1 MILSIQY
8 GIKNL
13 VQQEKMRVHNSLTN
27 YFNNIFV
34 LAFLKLLTKRTP
46 RSHTS
51 SFRTAEVGNFDYF
64 QLYIVTLQQQV
75 LFFYFR
81 SFRHQRRFD
90 YIYIYVPLDTFKLH
104 YPSTDY

>member
-1 MILSIQY
+1 MILSIRY
-8 GIKNL
+8 GVKKL
-13 VQQEKMRVHNSLTN
+13 TRQGKMRVHNSLTN
-27 YFNNIFV
+27 YFENIFV
-34 LAFLKLLTKRTP
+34 LAFLKLLIKRTP

-51 SFRTAEVGNFDYF
+51 SFRTAEVRSFDYF

-81 SFRHQRRFD
+81 SFRRQRHYD
-90 YIYIYVPLDTFKLH
+90 YVSIYVPLDAIKLH